1 MLSVARRYSDELGAD
16 RAVFYREGAGRGELF
31 ALLLGAPAGEVA
43 GVDGDAEEV
52 GGDEAELGGAEADDA
67 NDGAVD
73 GGNDPALPEFLANED
88 GGGDGEHAGEIVQSN
103 HVEHVQHV
111 GLMSRGRS
119 LLERARV
126 AIRVAASFFL

>member
-1 MLSVARRYSDELGAD
+1 MNCRKGIAWSGLLVL
-16 RAVFYREGAGRGELF
+16 LF
-31 ALLLGAPAGEVA
+31 GAPAGEVA

-52 GGDEAELGGAEADDA
+52 GGDKAELGGAETDDA

-126 AIRVAASFFL
+126 AIRSQPPSFCRDYRCPG